1 MLNFLTCFLTSGL
14 EGKTKGLARHIAFS
28 ILDLNFW
35 SSLSRKIICSI
46 SPVSL
51 KKTLTLALIPTEEG
65 GTFQILKIFLILL
78 LVLFCF
84 YNNFVI
90 ITFAG
95 DNNLELIV
103 HPLNNNIEVKIM
115 TFFIY
120 KTNFSTIKI

>member
-51 KKTLTLALIPTEEG
+51 KDFNTSTHSTEEG

-120 KTNFSTIKI
+120 KTNFFND